1 MSEWLLQKEIA
12 GRLGLSTR
20 QVANLA
26 KEGLPKRSREGQVKY
41 EWPAGSVW
49 YLERKIA
56 EAVEKITPP
65 EPDDARARL
74 DTVRAR
80 LAELELAER
89 EEKLVTVAYMEQQVS
104 AIAQQ
109 LRASLLAIPAKYA
122 PLLVGRQSIPEA
134 QVKLEMLVSETLAA
148 MSEIGDDDAL
158 DPDND
163 GTGEEGVAA

>member
-1 MSEWLLQKEIA
+1 MSEWLSQKELA
-12 GRLGLSTR
+12 SRLGLSSR
-20 QVANLA
+20 QIANLA
-26 KEGLPKRSREGQVKY
+26 KEGLPKRSRKGKVEY
-41 EWPAGSVW
+41 EWPAANCW

-56 EAVEKITPP
+56 EAVAKITPP

-89 EEKLVTVAYMEQQVS
+89 EQKLVTVAYMEQQVS

-163 GTGEEGVAA
+163 GAGEEGVAA